1 MSWPFLAVLFSGW
14 LYIDAA
20 YRGPNW
26 QRWIFRPI
34 TLLLLLLWAW
44 QVPEHS
50 INSYLIVGALFV
62 TLLSDLLKIFDGKY
76 LLPSLA
82 LICIS
87 YILYLVSFLLPLE
100 LTFYLPLLAFVII
113 AAIVVLAIVW
123 TKLDKLAIPTS
134 ITLLTGFIMFWIAG
148 EKFFYLSNDHN
159 LSIMIGA
166 FLLVLAYCIWLINRF
181 RFSFSASKGL
191 VSACYFLGH
200 FFIVRALYL

>member
-1 MSWPFLAVLFSGW
+1 
-14 LYIDAA
+14 
-20 YRGPNW
+20 
-26 QRWIFRPI
+26 
-34 TLLLLLLWAW
+34 
-44 QVPEHS
+44 
-50 INSYLIVGALFV
+50 
-62 TLLSDLLKIFDGKY
+62 
-76 LLPSLA
+76 
-82 LICIS
+82 
-87 YILYLVSFLLPLE
+87 
-100 LTFYLPLLAFVII
+100 FVII

-134 ITLLTGFIMFWIAG
+134 ITLLAGFIMFWIAG

-159 LSIMIGA
+159 LSIMVGA

>member
-82 LICIS
+82 LICLS

-134 ITLLTGFIMFWIAG
+134 ITLLAGFIMFWVAG
-148 EKFFYLSNDHN
+148 EKFFYLSNDLN
-159 LSIMIGA
+159 LSIMVGA

>member
-26 QRWIFRPI
+26 QRWLFRPI

-50 INSYLIVGALFV
+50 INSYLIVGALLA
-62 TLLSDLLKIFDGKY
+62 TLLSDVLKIFEGKY

-82 LICIS
+82 LLFLS
-87 YILYLVSFLLPLE
+87 YILYLISFALPLQIS
-100 LTFYLPLLAFVII
+100 FYLPLLGFVIV
-113 AAIVVLAIVW
+113 AAIIVLAIIW
-123 TKLDKLAIPTS
+123 TKLDKFAIPVLL
-134 ITLLTGFIMFWIAG
+134 TLLAAFAMFWVAG
-148 EKFFYLSNDHN
+148 EKFFYLSNDYN
-159 LSIMIGA
+159 FSIMIGSL
-166 FLLVLAYCIWLINRF
+166 LLVIAYSIWLINRF

-191 VSACYFLGH
+191 VSACYFIGH
-200 FFIVRALYL
+200 FFIVRTLFL

>member
-82 LICIS
+82 LICLS

-134 ITLLTGFIMFWIAG
+134 ITLLAGFIMFWIAG

-159 LSIMIGA
+159 LSIMVGA